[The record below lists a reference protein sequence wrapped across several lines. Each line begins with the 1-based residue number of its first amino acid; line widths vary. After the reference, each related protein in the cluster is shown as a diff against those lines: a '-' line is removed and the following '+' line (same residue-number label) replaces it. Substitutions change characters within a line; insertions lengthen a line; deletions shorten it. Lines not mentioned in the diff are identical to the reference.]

1 MSVCMCTI
9 HVPSTGVLGGGLVEA
24 EEGVGTAVIGGCEPR
39 VGIVN

>member
-1 MSVCMCTI
+1 MCTI

-24 EEGVGTAVIGGCEPR
+24 EEGVGFLGTAVIGGCEPR